1 MSWPCQDE
9 STKVSVALY
18 QRLAGNGYSRFRKNS
33 SKVQNTDYSEKY
45 LIQIELLKKMV
56 GKTEADF
63 Q

>member
-1 MSWPCQDE
+1 
-9 STKVSVALY
+9 VALY